1 MRDRDTDE
9 PTPALSRRGYLRA
22 SAVGAGLAL
31 GVLAS
36 GPAAAEPPDFAG
48 RIYGDGEVWA
58 TKGVAD
64 LPLPNGRNDQSYD
77 ELFPS
82 PGTDLIPV
90 SEAAP
95 GNPHY
100 NGGRWAVHPL
110 TWHVEPVQLT
120 SYEQV
125 QQYTRDGKLSIAEEV
140 ADAFECPLVRLDD

>member
-1 MRDRDTDE
+1 MQDTNE
-9 PTPALSRRGYLRA
+9 PTPGLSRRGYLRA
-22 SAVGAGLAL
+22 SAVASGLAL

-36 GPAAAEPPDFAG
+36 TPAAAEPPEFAG

-64 LPLPNGRNDQSYD
+64 LPLPNGRNDRSYD

-82 PGTDLIPV
+82 PGTDLLPV

-110 TWHVEPVQLT
+110 TWHVEPKQLT
-120 SYEQV
+120 SYEEV
-125 QQYTRDGKLSIAEEV
+125 QEYAAAGKLDISDDV
-140 ADAFECPLVRLDD
+140 VDAFECPLVRLEE

>member
-1 MRDRDTDE
+1 MQDTNE
-9 PTPALSRRGYLRA
+9 PMPSLSRRGYLRA
-22 SAVGAGLAL
+22 SAVASGLAL

-36 GPAAAEPPDFAG
+36 TPAAAEPPGFEG

-64 LPLPNGRNDQSYD
+64 LPFPNGRNDQSYD
-77 ELFPS
+77 QLFPS
-82 PGTDLIPV
+82 PDVDGIIPV

-110 TWHVEPVQLT
+110 TWHDEPTQLT
-120 SYEQV
+120 SYEEV
-125 QQYTRDGKLSIAEEV
+125 RTYAADGKLSISEEV
-140 ADAFECPLVRLDD
+140 VDAFECPLVRLEE